1 MAVLLRAA
9 LRTVKTPA
17 VTTPAVTTL
26 AVTTAAVTT
35 AVKTEVMR
43 RREIRVRSSP
53 AGAFQPGSA
62 IRRHG
67 LETNRMPA

>member
-1 MAVLLRAA
+1 MAVPVRAA
-9 LRTVKTPA
+9 LRTVKTLA
-17 VTTPAVTTL
+17 VTTAAVTTL

-35 AVKTEVMR
+35 AVKTELMR

-53 AGAFQPGSA
+53 VGAFQPGSA

-67 LETNRMPA
+67 PEINRTPA

>member
-9 LRTVKTPA
+9 LRTVKTQA
-17 VTTPAVTTL
+17 VTMP
-26 AVTTAAVTT
+26 AVTT

-53 AGAFQPGSA
+53 VGAFQPGSA

-67 LETNRMPA
+67 LETNRTPA